1 MAKDDA
7 KQAYSLVSLYLAL
20 YKTKYN
26 KQPVVNRYREKW
38 AMQDVIDTVGFERSK
53 ELLEYYFHCK
63 KPGHPLNW
71 FLYNFDKLNDIMIKS
86 EEDIEYRKELRKKTR
101 LLVEQ
106 ELNEH

>member
-1 MAKDDA
+1 
-7 KQAYSLVSLYLAL
+7 
-20 YKTKYN
+20 
-26 KQPVVNRYREKW
+26 
-38 AMQDVIDTVGFERSK
+38 MQDVIDTVGFERSK